1 MKLGRPVG
9 GAKNLKLDKHADK
22 IDGYLAK
29 GINKVA
35 IAKLLDVS
43 PNTLYEWLKVRRP
56 GSTPASLATLQ
67 PSRTFGCGFLGL
79 HQFRHHRPQPT
90 QPHVD
95 RNAQLKL
102 PSSLS

>member
-1 MKLGRPVG
+1 VG
-9 GAKNLKLDKHADK
+9 GAKNLKLDKHVDK

-56 GSTPASLATLQ
+56 VSTPA
-67 PSRTFGCGFLGL
+67 P
-79 HQFRHHRPQPT
+79 
-90 QPHVD
+90 
-95 RNAQLKL
+95 
-102 PSSLS
+102 

>member
-1 MKLGRPVG
+1 MKMISSQPNVWNRLYERIKRMADGMKLGRPVG

-56 GSTPASLATLQ
+56 
-67 PSRTFGCGFLGL
+67 
-79 HQFRHHRPQPT
+79 
-90 QPHVD
+90 
-95 RNAQLKL
+95 
-102 PSSLS
+102 

>member
-1 MKLGRPVG
+1 MRSTLRVLEIGRECIERDVISSHTQKALTKRKSEDMNLGRPVG
-9 GAKNLKLDKHADK
+9 GAKNLKLDKHVDK

-56 GSTPASLATLQ
+56 VSTPA
-67 PSRTFGCGFLGL
+67 P
-79 HQFRHHRPQPT
+79 
-90 QPHVD
+90 
-95 RNAQLKL
+95 
-102 PSSLS
+102 